1 MTDPIAD
8 LLTRIRN
15 GQRARKGS
23 IASPYSRMRESI
35 LKVMRDEGYI
45 REYQIGAD
53 ARGHKE
59 LTVELKYYEG
69 QPVIQKID
77 RVSKPGRR
85 VYTTIQDLKPYYNHL
100 GISILSTSKGI
111 MSDVEARRQTIGG
124 EILCTLF

>member
-15 GQRARKGS
+15 GQRARKTS
-23 IASPYSRMRESI
+23 VASPYSKMREAI
-35 LKVMRDEGYI
+35 LSVMRDEGYI
-45 REYQIGAD
+45 RAFQVGED
-53 ARGHKE
+53 KRGHKE

-69 QPVIQKID
+69 QPVIQKVD

-85 VYTTIQDLKPYYNHL
+85 VYTTISDLKPYYNHL
-100 GISILSTSKGI
+100 GISILSTSKGV

>member
-23 IASPYSRMRESI
+23 VVSPHSKMREAI
-35 LKVMRDEGYI
+35 LSVMRDEGYI
-45 REYQIGAD
+45 RGFTVGQD
-53 ARGHKE
+53 SRGHPE
-59 LTVELKYYEG
+59 VTVELKYYEG

-85 VYTTIQDLKPYYNHL
+85 VYTPIADLKPYYNHL
-100 GISILSTSKGI
+100 GISILSTSKGV
-111 MSDVEARRQTIGG
+111 MSDVEARRQAIGG
-124 EILCTLF
+124 EVLCTLF

>member
-23 IASPYSRMRESI
+23 LVSPHSKMREAI
-35 LKVMRDEGYI
+35 LSVMRDEGYI
-45 REYQIGAD
+45 RGFSVGVD
-53 ARGHKE
+53 AKGHPQV
-59 LTVELKYYEG
+59 TVELKYYEG
-69 QPVIQKID
+69 KPVIQKID

-85 VYTTIQDLKPYYNHL
+85 VYTSIGDLKPYYNHL
-100 GISILSTSKGI
+100 GISILSTSKGV

-124 EILCTLF
+124 EVLCTLF